1 MLVEA
6 AAGTKELAMIRAR
19 SHLWSLRSAAITGLA
34 LFACAAAFAQ
44 KPIERISV
52 ESSAS
57 QEPLANRIQF
67 EYVPPESPRLDH
79 VYTHIRSGQG
89 LEKIQQLFSPFRL
102 PIELTV
108 KTVECGKSNAW
119 YQRPTVTICYEYL
132 DEIWQSAPKS
142 GGPAGVTPV
151 DAVVGQ
157 FFYVVAHEFGHAIF
171 DVLQVPSFGSAE
183 DAADEFSTF
192 MMLHLGKDDARR
204 LISGAAY
211 SYRSAVQDS
220 AAFVPLQAFSDM
232 HSMPAQRFYNLLCIA
247 YGADP
252 ATFAY
257 IVEQKYLPDARARD
271 CKREYDEV
279 AFAFKK
285 LIGPHLDEALA
296 QQTLHKE
303 WLPPESSKP
312 IGN

>member
-1 MLVEA
+1 MFRSHPNLWPCKA
-6 AAGTKELAMIRAR
+6 AAIV
-19 SHLWSLRSAAITGLA
+19 GLA
-34 LFACAAAFAQ
+34 LIACPAAFAQ
-44 KPIERISV
+44 KGIERVSV
-52 ESSAS
+52 ESAAS
-57 QEPLANRIQF
+57 DAPRPNRINF
-67 EYVPPESPRLDH
+67 EYVPPQNARYDH

-102 PIELTV
+102 PTDLTV
-108 KTVECGKSNAW
+108 RTIECGKSNAW

-132 DEIWQSAPKS
+132 DEIWQSAPK
-142 GGPAGVTPV
+142 GLGPAGVTPV

-171 DVLQVPSFGSAE
+171 DLLQVPSFGSAE

-192 MMLHLGKDDARR
+192 MILHLGKDDARR

-211 SYRSAVQDS
+211 SYRDAVQDS

-232 HSMPAQRFYNLLCIA
+232 HSMPAQRYYNLLCIA

-252 ATFAY
+252 TTFAY
-257 IVEQKYLPDARARD
+257 VVEQKYLPDARARD

-285 LIGPHLDEALA
+285 LLGPHLDETLV
-296 QQTLHKE
+296 QQTLRKE
-303 WLPPESSKP
+303 WLPPESPKP
-312 IGN
+312 VGN

>member
-1 MLVEA
+1 MFRSRSPLCALQA
-6 AAGTKELAMIRAR
+6 ALT
-19 SHLWSLRSAAITGLA
+19 TGLA
-34 LFACAAAFAQ
+34 LIAWPALAQ
-44 KPIERISV
+44 QGIERVSV
-52 ESSAS
+52 ETSAS
-57 QEPLANRIQF
+57 EQARPDRIQF
-67 EYVPPESPRLDH
+67 EYVPPQNPRLDH
-79 VYTHIRSGQG
+79 VYTHIRAGQG

-102 PIELTV
+102 PADLTV
-108 KTVECGKSNAW
+108 KTIECGRSNAW

-132 DEIWQSAPKS
+132 DEIWQGAPK
-142 GGPAGVTPV
+142 GVGPAGVTPV

-171 DVLQVPSFGSAE
+171 DLLQVPSFGSAE

-192 MMLHLGKDDARR
+192 MLLHLGKEDARR

-211 SYRSAVQDS
+211 SYRGAVQDS

-252 ATFAY
+252 QTFAY
-257 IVEQKYLPDARARD
+257 AVEQKYLPEARARD

-279 AFAFKK
+279 AFAFKR
-285 LIGPHLDEALA
+285 LLGPHLDEALV
-296 QQTLHKE
+296 QQALHKE
-303 WLPPESSKP
+303 WLPPESPKP
-312 IGN
+312 VGN

>member
-1 MLVEA
+1 ML
-6 AAGTKELAMIRAR
+6 R
-19 SHLWSLRSAAITGLA
+19 SRLHLWSLQFAAITGLA
-34 LFACAAAFAQ
+34 LVACSAAFAQ
-44 KPIERISV
+44 KPVERVSV

-57 QEPLANRIQF
+57 EEPRANRVQF
-67 EYVPPESPRLDH
+67 EYVPPQTPRLDH

-102 PIELTV
+102 PTELTV
-108 KTVECGKSNAW
+108 KTVECGKANAW

-132 DEIWQSAPKS
+132 DEIWQSAPKDV
-142 GGPAGVTPV
+142 GLAGVTPV

-211 SYRSAVQDS
+211 SYHNVVQDS
-220 AAFVPLQAFSDM
+220 AAIVPLQAFSDM
-232 HSMPAQRFYNLLCIA
+232 HGMPAQRFFNLL
-247 YGADP
+247 
-252 ATFAY
+252 
-257 IVEQKYLPDARARD
+257 
-271 CKREYDEV
+271 
-279 AFAFKK
+279 
-285 LIGPHLDEALA
+285 
-296 QQTLHKE
+296 
-303 WLPPESSKP
+303 
-312 IGN
+312 